1 MASSGQPG
9 KASERR
15 KVNKEME
22 NWKSKIQRIVG
33 KVDDLSDSVR
43 SRIKKITGHDSPL
56 IIHAYSGHGTINEVM
71 LKGRVLEDE
80 GFIPSEDAN
89 TTWENLTNMYK
100 RFESDEVPGA
110 RVRARFSNLEQEATT
125 DGEGYFSFVFGLSNH
140 SDTRLWQEVDLEL
153 LDPLTRDG
161 QSVRAAGQVMIPPAT
176 AKFGVISDIDDTVI
190 YSNVTNKLK
199 LILTVA
205 LLNERT
211 RMPFKGVAAFY
222 RALQEGESGS
232 ENNPI
237 FYVSKSPWNLYTLLV
252 EFLKIHGI
260 PKGPL
265 FLRDLGSNQPS
276 PQANHK
282 MSRIEMILNCYP
294 HLPFILIGDSGEQ
307 DPEIYRDVVKAF
319 PDRIRAI
326 YIRSVNPDPS
336 RIAAIDKL
344 IEEVRETRSQL
355 ILAPDT
361 EFAAAHAAAEG
372 MISTG
377 AMAEVRSEKH
387 IDKSAPSAAD
397 IATDERGNDE
407 A

>member
-1 MASSGQPG
+1 M
-9 KASERR
+9 E
-15 KVNKEME
+15 VDKEMG
-22 NWKSKIQRIVG
+22 NWKSKIHSIIL
-33 KVDDLSDSVR
+33 KVDDLSDSLR
-43 SRIKKITGHDSPL
+43 ARIKKITGLNNPL
-56 IIHAYSGHGTINEVM
+56 IIHAYSGHGTANEVM
-71 LKGRVLEDE
+71 LNGRVLEDE

-89 TTWENLTNMYK
+89 TNWDNLINMYK
-100 RFESDEVPGA
+100 RFETDEVPGA
-110 RVRARFSNLEQEATT
+110 RLRARFSNLEQEATA
-125 DGEGYFSFVFGLSNH
+125 DQEGYFSFVFSPSNH
-140 SDTRLWQEVDLEL
+140 PDTRLWQEVDLEL
-153 LDPLTRDG
+153 LEPLTRDG
-161 QSVRAAGQVMIPPAT
+161 QSVRATGRIMIPPAT

-190 YSNVTNKLK
+190 LSNVTNKLK
-199 LILTVA
+199 LILTVT

-222 RALQEGESGS
+222 RALQEGASGN

-252 EFLKIHGI
+252 EFFKIHGI

-276 PQANHK
+276 PKDNHK
-282 MSRIEMILNCYP
+282 MSSIEMILNRYP

-307 DPEIYRDVVKAF
+307 DPEIYRDVVRAF

-326 YIRSVNPDPS
+326 YIRSVNPEPS

-372 MISTG
+372 IISTD
-377 AMAEVRSEKH
+377 ALADIRSEKQ
-387 IDKSAPSAAD
+387 IDKSAPSATD
-397 IATDERGNDE
+397 IAADES
-407 A
+407 